1 MNQITKFELKVLI
14 EKNKPSNEKK
24 LDTEIQKL
32 FSRNTQL
39 REINLV
45 TFQKSR

>member
-1 MNQITKFELKVLI
+1 MNQITTFELKVLI
-14 EKNKPSNEKK
+14 EKNKSSNEKK

-39 REINLV
+39 RDIHLV
-45 TFQKSR
+45 KFQKSK